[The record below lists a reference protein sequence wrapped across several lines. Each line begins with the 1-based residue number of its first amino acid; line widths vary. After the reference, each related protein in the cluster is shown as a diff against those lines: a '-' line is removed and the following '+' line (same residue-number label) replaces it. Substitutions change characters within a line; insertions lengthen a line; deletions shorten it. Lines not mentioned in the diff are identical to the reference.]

1 MKPWLFDILACPI
14 DKHFPL
20 KLYIFSFETK
30 TNDFNSFIEAFEKR
44 SIEFIKQEDLIEI
57 SEENSNIL
65 IRDNIIIEKTKLND
79 YITLILLSIHE
90 LDNIFDRTNN
100 KLSKKCFTI
109 IQSLIKPKIQEF
121 LENLNPTQLDDIM
134 PELYFLNKI
143 KTETEIESGLLFCE
157 KCNRWYPIVDT
168 IPQMLPDEFR
178 NEEKEIE
185 FLQNNRNL
193 LNEEFLNQELKPFNI

>member
-30 TNDFNSFIEAFEKR
+30 TNDFNNFIEVFDKR
-44 SIEFIKQEDLIEI
+44 NLDFIKQEALIEI
-57 SEENSNIL
+57 SEESGNLL
-65 IRDNIIIEKTKLND
+65 IKDNIIIEKTNLKN
-79 YITLILLSIHE
+79 YIALILLSINE

-100 KLSKKCFTI
+100 KLSKKCFKI
-109 IQSLIKPKIQEF
+109 IQSLIKPKIQAF
-121 LENLNPTQLDDIM
+121 LKNLNPSQLNEIM

-143 KTETEIESGLLFCE
+143 KTETEIESGLLFCQ
-157 KCNRWYPIVDT
+157 KCNRWYPILDT

-178 NEEKEIE
+178 NKEKEIV

-193 LNEEFLNQELKPFNI
+193 LNKEFLNQDLKPFNI